1 MAHARTKNFVHQPD
15 VVLREPNLLRNVKN
29 ELTVSRDKNLVLRG
43 TRIVIPKSLRASA
56 EV

>member
-1 MAHARTKNFVHQPD
+1 MAHARNKNFVHQPD

-29 ELTVSRDKNLVLRG
+29 ELTVSRDKNLILHG